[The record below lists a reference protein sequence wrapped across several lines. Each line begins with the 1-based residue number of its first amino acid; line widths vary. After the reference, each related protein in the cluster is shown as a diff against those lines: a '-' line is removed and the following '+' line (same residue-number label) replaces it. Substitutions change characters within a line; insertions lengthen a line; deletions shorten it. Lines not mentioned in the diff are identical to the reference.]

1 MARHFW
7 PGAEPI
13 GKRFKYRDSL
23 HEVVGVARNVNT
35 ANIAEAAAPIFYLP
49 AQTGNILV
57 RTDPRSPSLMA
68 AARQAAV
75 SLDRNIFVSVT
86 RTEDSLDQLVHPLR
100 SGLMFSGV
108 LGLLALVLA
117 GVGIYGVQAFS
128 VSQRTKE
135 IGIRIALGARPS
147 EVLFLVLRQGAQLVA
162 IGIASGLAV
171 SCAVTSVLSN
181 ALFGLNP
188 LDPVAFV
195 GVSLFLAL
203 VAMLACYIPVR
214 RATKV
219 DPMVALRYE

>member
-1 MARHFW
+1 
-7 PGAEPI
+7 
-13 GKRFKYRDSL
+13 
-23 HEVVGVARNVNT
+23 
-35 ANIAEAAAPIFYLP
+35 
-49 AQTGNILV
+49 
-57 RTDPRSPSLMA
+57 MA

-117 GVGIYGVQAFS
+117 GVGIYGVLAFS
-128 VSQRTKE
+128 VSQRVKE
-135 IGIRIALGARPS
+135 IGIRIALGARPG
-147 EVLFLVLRQGAQLVA
+147 EVLFLVLRQGARLVA
-162 IGIASGLAV
+162 VGITSGLAV
-171 SCAVTSVLSN
+171 SCTVTGVLSN

-203 VAMLACYIPVR
+203 VAMLACYLPAR